1 MKKCAKTAGAGS
13 RRIQTGIDMK
23 NYIWDFD
30 GMLFDSYPHI
40 VAAFCKMMQEKGIEV
55 DPAEAQ
61 SLFEI
66 TYGHAYEH
74 YGITKDD
81 GLIHQKYEHDYEL
94 EPKAVPF
101 PNTIETVK
109 ALYERG
115 ARHFL
120 YTHRGHESSQYYLKK
135 YELDKYFDGFV
146 DSSMNFAPKPSPD
159 AVNWICEAY
168 CLEKSETV
176 MIGDREIDVLS
187 GKNAGVYG
195 CLFTRKEGV
204 QSKADFVIH
213 DIIEVLSL

>member
-1 MKKCAKTAGAGS
+1 
-13 RRIQTGIDMK
+13 MK

-40 VAAFCKMMQEKGIEV
+40 TAAFCKMMKEKGIEV
-55 DPAEAQ
+55 DPAQAQ

-66 TYGHAYEH
+66 SYGHAYEN
-74 YGITKDD
+74 YGAGRDER
-81 GLIHQKYEHDYEL
+81 LIHQKYEHDYEL

-101 PNTIETVK
+101 PNTIKTIK
-109 ALYERG
+109 TLYERG

-135 YELDKYFDGFV
+135 YGIDIYFEGFV
-146 DSSMNFAPKPSPD
+146 DSSMKFAQKPSPD
-159 AVNWICEAY
+159 AVNWICETY
-168 CLEKSETV
+168 GLDKSETV

-195 CLFTRKEGV
+195 CLFTKKENIE
-204 QSKADFVIH
+204 SKADFIIR
-213 DIIEVLSL
+213 DIKETEEI